1 MFKKL
6 LLSPWTAVITLIICA
21 YIRLV
26 NPSFVESVRLTYFDT
41 LITSQEPVQNNIHTI
56 NIDDP
61 ALNEIGAWPVPRSYY
76 ADLIADLYGN
86 RNAGLVVL
94 NVLMP
99 ESAEGDNE
107 LAEIMET
114 FPVILTSV
122 PSQWSKNTPKKP
134 GAVILNPDY
143 MNTII
148 NYPGIIANTP
158 ELEQRAY
165 GVGIASTLPEIDG
178 VTRRIPLISAVGENL
193 YPSVALEILRSAAGD
208 TTFQVKLFELGVE
221 KMRIP
226 AFDTIPTDQLGRIW
240 IDWSQKSF
248 SHSLTSM
255 PDDFGGG
262 IVIIGPTAAGTNQ
275 PIATALGG
283 SWPHELQS
291 AVVGT
296 MFNGVNI
303 ERYDWA
309 DGAELLALLILGI
322 LAIAISYWTYGFV
335 PVVAVVGGMYYAA
348 QHYYAEQRLLFDIT
362 AIIFALVLTYIH
374 AYTVKFL
381 KEFYQKQQ
389 IKRQFGTY
397 ISKELVAELQ
407 KHPEKMQLGGDTR
420 NMTFLFCDIRGFTP
434 ISEQYKTDPQGLT
447 QLINKFL
454 TPMTNIIM
462 EHKGTIDKYMG
473 DCIMAFWN
481 APLEVN
487 GHEQKAVLAAQ
498 DMVNGVRR
506 LNEELSKDNLLPIN
520 IGIGINTGACVVGN
534 MGSDQRFDYSVL
546 GDAVNL
552 GSRLEG
558 QSKSYGVITVI
569 GEETARSVTEVQ
581 MVELDLI
588 AVKGKDFPV
597 RIFTPV
603 TSATDEELKKHKEY
617 LTAYRQ
623 REWAQAKRVAGG
635 NKLAFGGELEN
646 YYKLMS
652 ERITDLEKS
661 DINDLE
667 TWDGVYRATTK

>member
-1 MFKKL
+1 MFKKI
-6 LLSPWTAVITLIICA
+6 LLSPWTAIITLLICA
-21 YIRLV
+21 YIKMS
-26 NPSFVESVRLTYFDT
+26 NPGFVESVRLRYFDT
-41 LITSQEPVQNNIHTI
+41 LITSQEPVQNNIHTV
-56 NIDDP
+56 NIDDL
-61 ALNEIGAWPVPRSYY
+61 ALNEIGAWPVPRDYY
-76 ADLIADLYGN
+76 ADLIVDLYN

-99 ESAEGDNE
+99 EASDQDLA
-107 LAEIMET
+107 LAEVMESY
-114 FPVILTSV
+114 PVILTSV

-134 GAVILNPDY
+134 GAVILNPEY

-148 NYPGIIANTP
+148 NYPGIIANTE

-165 GVGIASTLPEIDG
+165 GVGIANTLPEIDG
-178 VTRRIPLISAVGENL
+178 VTRRIPLVAAVGENL
-193 YPSVALEILRSAAGD
+193 YPGVPLEILRSAAGD
-208 TTFQVKLFELGVE
+208 TTFQIKLFEYGVE

-226 AFDTIPTDQLGRIW
+226 AFGTITTDALGRIW
-240 IDWSQKSF
+240 IDWSQQSYK
-248 SHSLTSM
+248 HSLTNL
-255 PDDFGGG
+255 PEDFGGG
-262 IVIIGPTAAGTNQ
+262 VVIIGPTAAGTNQ
-275 PIATALGG
+275 PVATALGG
-283 SWPHELQS
+283 SWPHEVQA

-303 ERYDWA
+303 VRADWA
-309 DGAELLALLILGI
+309 DGAELLAIVVLGL
-322 LAIAISYWTYGFV
+322 LAIFISSWTYGFV
-335 PVVAVVGGMYYAA
+335 PVIAVVAGIYYAA
-348 QHYYAEQRLLFDIT
+348 QYYYTEQRLLFDIT
-362 AIIFALVLTYIH
+362 AIIFALVLTYVH

-381 KEFYQKQQ
+381 SEFYQKQQ
-389 IKRQFGTY
+389 IKKQFGTY

-407 KHPEKMQLGGDTR
+407 KHPEKMQLGGVTR
-420 NMTFLFCDIRGFTP
+420 VMTFLFCDIRGFTP

-462 EHKGTIDKYMG
+462 EHRGTIDKYMG

-481 APLEVN
+481 APLEIE

-498 DMVNGVRR
+498 DMVDGVRR

-558 QSKSYGVITVI
+558 QSKSYGVITII
-569 GEETARSVTEVQ
+569 GEETAKSVTDTQ
-581 MVELDLI
+581 LIELDLI
-588 AVKGKDFPV
+588 AVKGKEDPV
-597 RIFTPV
+597 TIYTPV
-603 TSATDEELKKHKEY
+603 TSSNDGEIKKHQEY
-617 LTAYRQ
+617 LDAYRN
-623 REWAQAKRVAGG
+623 RDWNEAKRIAGG
-635 NKLAFGGELEN
+635 NKLAFSGELEQ
-646 YYKLMS
+646 YYELMS
-652 ERITDLEKS
+652 ERITELDKS

-667 TWDGVYRATTK
+667 TWDGVFRATTK

>member
-6 LLSPWTAVITLIICA
+6 LLSPWTAIITLLICA
-21 YIRLV
+21 YIRLID
-26 NPSFVESVRLTYFDT
+26 PGFVESVRLRYFDT
-41 LITSQEPVQNNIHTI
+41 LITSQEPVQNNIHTV

-61 ALNEIGAWPVPRSYY
+61 TLNEIGAWPVPRDYY
-76 ADLIADLYGN
+76 ANLIADLYGN
-86 RNAGLVVL
+86 RNAGLVIL

-99 ESAEGDNE
+99 ESAEGDSE

-122 PSQWSKNTPKKP
+122 PSQWSKNEPKKP
-134 GAVILNPDY
+134 GAAILNPDY
-143 MNTII
+143 MNMII

-178 VTRRIPLISAVGENL
+178 VTRRIPLVSAVGENL

-208 TTFQVKLFELGVE
+208 TTFQIKLFELGVE

-226 AFDTIPTDQLGRIW
+226 AFGPITTDALGRIW

-248 SHSLTSM
+248 SHSLTAL

-262 IVIIGPTAAGTNQ
+262 VVIIGPTAAGTNQ
-275 PIATALGG
+275 PVATALGG
-283 SWPHELQS
+283 NWPHEMQA

-309 DGAELLALLILGI
+309 DGAELIALVGLGL
-322 LAIAISYWTYGFV
+322 LAILISYWTYGFIPV
-335 PVVAVVGGMYYAA
+335 IAVVAGIYYAA

-362 AIIFALVLTYIH
+362 AIIFGLVLTYIH

-420 NMTFLFCDIRGFTP
+420 EMTFLFCDIRGFTP

-447 QLINKFL
+447 KLINKFL

-462 EHKGTIDKYMG
+462 GHKGTIDKYMG

-498 DMVNGVRR
+498 DMVDGVRR

-581 MVELDLI
+581 LVELDLI
-588 AVKGKDFPV
+588 AVKGKDVPV

-603 TSATDEELKKHKEY
+603 TSATDKELKKHKEY
-617 LTAYRQ
+617 LEAYRQ

-635 NKLAFGGELEN
+635 NKLAFGGELEK
-646 YYKLMS
+646 YYELMS

>member
-1 MFKKL
+1 
-6 LLSPWTAVITLIICA
+6 
-21 YIRLV
+21 
-26 NPSFVESVRLTYFDT
+26 
-41 LITSQEPVQNNIHTI
+41 
-56 NIDDP
+56 
-61 ALNEIGAWPVPRSYY
+61 
-76 ADLIADLYGN
+76 
-86 RNAGLVVL
+86 
-94 NVLMP
+94 MP

-309 DGAELLALLILGI
+309 DGAELLALLVLGV

-335 PVVAVVGGMYYAA
+335 PVIAVVAGTYYAA

-588 AVKGKDFPV
+588 AVKGKDVPV

-635 NKLAFGGELEN
+635 NKLAFGGELEK

>member
-6 LLSPWTAVITLIICA
+6 LLSPWTAIITLLICA
-21 YIRLV
+21 YIRLID
-26 NPSFVESVRLTYFDT
+26 PGFVESVRLRYFDT
-41 LITSQEPVQNNIHTI
+41 LITSQEPVQNNIHTV

-61 ALNEIGAWPVPRSYY
+61 TLNEIGAWPVPRDYY
-76 ADLIADLYGN
+76 ADLIVDLYN
-86 RNAGLVVL
+86 RNAGLVIL

-99 ESAEGDNE
+99 ESTDADPA
-107 LAEIMET
+107 LAEVMESY
-114 FPVILTSV
+114 PVILTSV
-122 PSQWSKNTPKKP
+122 PSQWSKNEPKKP
-134 GAVILNPDY
+134 GAAILNPDY
-143 MNTII
+143 MNMII

-178 VTRRIPLISAVGENL
+178 VTRRIPLVSAVGENL

-208 TTFQVKLFELGVE
+208 TTFQIKLFELGVE

-226 AFDTIPTDQLGRIW
+226 AFGPITTDALGRIW

-248 SHSLTSM
+248 SHSITNL

-262 IVIIGPTAAGTNQ
+262 VVIIGPTAAGTNQ
-275 PIATALGG
+275 PVATALGG
-283 SWPHELQS
+283 NWPHEMQA

-309 DGAELLALLILGI
+309 DGAELLALVGLGL
-322 LAIAISYWTYGFV
+322 LAIIISYWTYGFV
-335 PVVAVVGGMYYAA
+335 PVIAVVAGIYYAA

-362 AIIFALVLTYIH
+362 AIIVGLVLTYVH

-420 NMTFLFCDIRGFTP
+420 EMTFLFCDIRGFTP

-462 EHKGTIDKYMG
+462 GHKGTIDKYMG

-498 DMVNGVRR
+498 DMVDGVRR

-581 MVELDLI
+581 LVELDLI
-588 AVKGKDFPV
+588 AVKGKDVPV

-603 TSATDEELKKHKEY
+603 TSATDKELKKHKEY
-617 LTAYRQ
+617 LKAYRQ

-635 NKLAFGGELEN
+635 NKLAFGGELEK
-646 YYKLMS
+646 YYELMS